1 MAERP
6 APSTKSVVEK
16 LLLKSGAR
24 AAVLGAPNGY
34 LRQFPTNMQIDE
46 QLGSGEYDFIQAF
59 TARKDDLVDLA
70 PKIRAA
76 AKTGAYLW
84 VSYPKAKSMHTDLN
98 RDIVRTTLQPLGL
111 DPIAQIA
118 IDDTWS
124 ALRVKPI

>member
-1 MAERP
+1 MADRP
-6 APSTKSVVEK
+6 APSQKSVVEK

-34 LRQFPTNMQIDE
+34 LRQFPRNMTIDE
-46 QLGSGEYDFIQAF
+46 ELGAGEYDFIQAF
-59 TARKDDLVDLA
+59 TSRKDDLVALA
-70 PKIRAA
+70 AKIRSSARP
-76 AKTGAYLW
+76 GAYLW
-84 VSYPKAKSMHTDLN
+84 VAYPKGKSMATDLN

-111 DPIAQIA
+111 DPVAQIA